1 MGRTKHKH
9 PGEAV
14 SLLRKASQNRSDTP
28 LLPESTRPQYA
39 LLALG
44 LLGAAWLYAQ
54 LPAVQG
60 LLLLLGV
67 GLGFSLFHARFG
79 FSSAFR
85 QLLSVGQGRALQAHM
100 LLLAVTATLF
110 ALLFALGQGLGG
122 QPLTGYLAPI
132 GPGLLLGAFLF
143 GVGMQLAGGC
153 ASGTLYATGSGS
165 LLGLV
170 ALVSFMAGSVL
181 GAWNFEFWSSGPG
194 AVGSLPPI
202 SLAERFGLWGAL
214 ALTLGVVGGLAL
226 LAEWVIRK
234 RRPPPLF
241 QPQGSK
247 GWARVLRG
255 TWPLWVAALVLGV
268 LNAAVLYVSGR
279 PWGVTYSLTLWGS
292 QAVEFLGLAQ
302 PAFWAFWNGQSP
314 LGLSPLSHPTALTNL
329 GILLGA
335 LLSAAAAG
343 VFGKNPP
350 LGWRLFLAAVVGG
363 VLMGYGARLA
373 YGCNIGAY
381 IGGVASF
388 SLHGW
393 VWLAMA
399 LLGSGAGLWLRP
411 WFGLSNPKPSDSVC

>member
-1 MGRTKHKH
+1 MAEPKQ
-9 PGEAV
+9 A
-14 SLLRKASQNRSDTP
+14 A
-28 LLPESTRPQYA
+28 RPQY
-39 LLALG
+39 G
-44 LLGAAWLYAQ
+44 LLLLGFLAVIWLYWL
-54 LPAVQG
+54 LPVAQG

-67 GLGFSLFHARFG
+67 GLGISLFHARFG

-153 ASGTLYATGSGS
+153 ASGTLYATGGGS
-165 LLGLV
+165 LIGLV
-170 ALVSFMAGSVL
+170 ALVGFIAGSVL
-181 GAWNFEFWSSGPG
+181 GAWNLEFWTLGPG

-202 SLAERFGLWGAL
+202 SLAERLGLWGAL
-214 ALTLGVVGGLAL
+214 ALTLGCVGGLAL
-226 LAEWVIRK
+226 LAEWIIRK
-234 RRPPPLF
+234 RQPPPLF
-241 QPQGSK
+241 QPRGPK
-247 GWARVLRG
+247 GWARILRG
-255 TWPLWVAALVLGV
+255 TWPLWVAALVLAV

-279 PWGVTYSLTLWGS
+279 PWGVTYGLTLWGS
-292 QAVEFLGLAQ
+292 QAVEALGLAQ
-302 PAFWAFWNGQSP
+302 PAFWGFWNGQSP
-314 LGLSPLSHPTALTNL
+314 LELSPLGHPTSLTNL

-350 LGWRLFLAAVVGG
+350 LAWKTLLAAVIGG
-363 VLMGYGARLA
+363 LLMGYGARLA

-393 VWLAMA
+393 VWLVMA
-399 LLGSGAGLWLRP
+399 LLGTGAGLLLRP
-411 WFGLSNPKPSDSVC
+411 WFGLKNPKPTDSVC

>member
-1 MGRTKHKH
+1 M
-9 PGEAV
+9 
-14 SLLRKASQNRSDTP
+14 SLSRKSLQSRPAPTQ
-28 LLPESTRPQYA
+28 LQQITRPQYG
-39 LLALG
+39 LLGLG
-44 LLGAAWLYAQ
+44 LLGAGYLFVQ
-54 LPAVQG
+54 LPPAQS
-60 LLLLLGV
+60 LLFLLGV

-100 LLLAVTATLF
+100 LLLAATATLF
-110 ALLFALGQGLGG
+110 ALLFTLGQGLFG
-122 QPLTGYLAPI
+122 QPLAGYLAPI

-143 GVGMQLAGGC
+143 GIGMQLAGGC
-153 ASGTLYATGSGS
+153 ASGTLYATGGGS

-170 ALVSFMAGSVL
+170 ALVSFIFGSVL
-181 GAWNFEFWSSGPG
+181 GAWNLEFWTVGPG
-194 AVGSLPPI
+194 AVGSLPPF

-214 ALTLGVVGGLAL
+214 ALTLALVGGVAL

-234 RRPPPLF
+234 RQPPPPF
-241 QPQGSK
+241 QPRGPE

-255 TWPLWVAALVLGV
+255 TWPLWVAALVLAL

-292 QAVEFLGLAQ
+292 QAVEALGLAQ
-302 PAFWAFWNGQSP
+302 PAFWGFWNGQSP
-314 LGLSPLSHPTALTNL
+314 LALSPLGHPTSLTNL

-343 VFGKNPP
+343 VFGKNPR
-350 LGWRLFLAAVVGG
+350 LGWKTLQAAVLGG
-363 VLMGYGARLA
+363 LLMGYGARLA

-388 SLHGW
+388 SVHGW
-393 VWLAMA
+393 VWLGMA
-399 LLGSGAGLWLRP
+399 LLGTGVGLLLRP
-411 WFGLSNPKPSDSVC
+411 WFGLTNPKPTDSVC

>member
-1 MGRTKHKH
+1 MSLSRKGSQKRR
-9 PGEAV
+9 V
-14 SLLRKASQNRSDTP
+14 SP
-28 LLPESTRPQYA
+28 VLPQQTTRPQYG
-39 LLALG
+39 LLGLG
-44 LLGAAWLYAQ
+44 LLGAAWLYVH
-54 LPAVQG
+54 LPTAQG

-67 GLGFSLFHARFG
+67 GLGFTLFHARFG

-122 QPLTGYLAPI
+122 QPLAGYLAPI

-153 ASGTLYATGSGS
+153 ASGTLYATGGGS
-165 LLGLV
+165 LVGLV
-170 ALVSFMAGSVL
+170 ALLSFMGGSVL
-181 GAWNFEFWSSGPG
+181 GAWNLEFWASGPG
-194 AVGSLPPI
+194 AAGSLPPI

-214 ALTLGVVGGLAL
+214 ALTLALVGGLAL

-234 RRPPPLF
+234 RQPPPPF
-241 QPQGSK
+241 QPQGPK

-255 TWPLWVAALVLGV
+255 TWPLWVAALVLAL

-292 QAVEFLGLAQ
+292 QAVEALGLTQ

-343 VFGKNPP
+343 VFGKNPR
-350 LGWRLFLAAVVGG
+350 LGWKTLLAAVLGG
-363 VLMGYGARLA
+363 LLMGYGARLA

-393 VWLAMA
+393 VWLVMA
-399 LLGSGAGLWLRP
+399 LLGTGAGLLLRP
-411 WFGLSNPKPSDSVC
+411 WFGLSNPKPTDSVC

>member
-1 MGRTKHKH
+1 M
-9 PGEAV
+9 
-14 SLLRKASQNRSDTP
+14 SLLRKGSQPRPPASASPQQASQ
-28 LLPESTRPQYA
+28 PQYG
-39 LLALG
+39 LLGLG
-44 LLGAAWLYAQ
+44 LLGTGWLYLQ
-54 LPAVQG
+54 LPSTQG

-85 QLLSVGQGRALQAHM
+85 QVLSVGQGRALQAHM
-100 LLLAVTATLF
+100 LLLGVTASLF

-122 QPLTGYLAPI
+122 QPLGGYTAPI

-153 ASGTLYATGSGS
+153 ASGTLYATGGGS

-170 ALVSFMAGSVL
+170 ALVSFMGGSVL
-181 GAWNFEFWSSGPG
+181 GAWNLEFWKMGPG
-194 AVGSLPPI
+194 AVGTLPPI
-202 SLAERFGLWGAL
+202 SLAERLGLWGAL
-214 ALTLGVVGGLAL
+214 ALTLALVGGVAL
-226 LAEWVIRK
+226 LAEWIIRRK
-234 RRPPPLF
+234 QPPPLF
-241 QPQGSK
+241 QPRGPQ

-255 TWPLWVAALVLGV
+255 TWPLWVAALVLAV

-279 PWGVTYSLTLWGS
+279 PWGITYGLTLWGS
-292 QAVEFLGLAQ
+292 QAVEALGLAQ
-302 PAFWAFWNGQSP
+302 PAFWSFWNGESP
-314 LGLSPLSHPTALTNL
+314 QERSPLSHPTALTNL

-343 VFGKNPP
+343 VFAKNP
-350 LGWRLFLAAVVGG
+350 RLSWKALLAAIIGG
-363 VLMGYGARLA
+363 LLMGYGAQLA

-393 VWLAMA
+393 VWLVMA
-399 LLGSGAGLWLRP
+399 LLGTGLGLLLRP
-411 WFGLSNPKPSDSVC
+411 WFGLSNPRPTDSVC

>member
-1 MGRTKHKH
+1 M
-9 PGEAV
+9 
-14 SLLRKASQNRSDTP
+14 SLLRKGLPSRSTVSAPSQQAP
-28 LLPESTRPQYA
+28 RPQYG
-39 LLALG
+39 LIGLG
-44 LLGAAWLYAQ
+44 LLGAGWLYVQ
-54 LPAVQG
+54 LPTPQG

-100 LLLAVTATLF
+100 LLLGITATLF

-122 QPLTGYLAPI
+122 QPLSGYLAPI

-170 ALVSFMAGSVL
+170 ALVSFVGGSVL
-181 GAWNFEFWSSGPG
+181 GAWNLEFWSTGPG
-194 AVGSLPPI
+194 AAGTLPPI
-202 SLAERFGLWGAL
+202 SLAEHLGLWGAL
-214 ALTLGVVGGLAL
+214 AVTLALVGGLAL
-226 LAEWVIRK
+226 LAEWIIRK
-234 RRPPPLF
+234 RQPPPLS
-241 QPQGSK
+241 QPRGAQ

-255 TWPLWVAALVLGV
+255 TWPLWVAALVLAV

-279 PWGVTYSLTLWGS
+279 PWGVTYGLTLWGS
-292 QAVEFLGLAQ
+292 QAVEALGLAQ
-302 PAFWAFWNGQSP
+302 PAFWGFWNGESP
-314 LGLSPLSHPTALTNL
+314 LGRSPLGHPTALTNL

-343 VFGKNPP
+343 VFGKNPR
-350 LGWRLFLAAVVGG
+350 LGWKALLAAVLGG
-363 VLMGYGARLA
+363 LLMGYGARLA

-393 VWLAMA
+393 VWLVMA
-399 LLGSGAGLWLRP
+399 LLGTGAGMLLRP
-411 WFGLSNPKPSDSVC
+411 WFGLSNPRPTDSVC